1 MKRIQDKIKDLVE
14 PQSFEQVGNFAE
26 DPAQALA
33 AYRFTDVTSDLLSR
47 WLDVLASLPP
57 GGGASHALAGPRGVG
72 KSHTLAVFGALA
84 GSERL
89 RATVEDGH
97 VTASAARLTG
107 RRFAVVRVE
116 RGTRPT
122 LAEELGTAFA
132 RLFGGSE
139 SQWVRTPAETLAVA
153 ASRAAGETLLVV
165 VDTAFNRPARV
176 ARDDGPALAALADA
190 ARDLNVFLAL
200 ALDDDIAGADGAN
213 VAVAGA
219 YRIEYLDPE
228 NLYRVADQ
236 YVLRKKPQVG
246 DTLREIYQSLRATVH
261 EFNWSQARFSSVY
274 PVHPLVAEVA
284 SGVRLYVSNF
294 AFLPFAAAAAAR
306 ATSRPALSLVL
317 LDEVFDAA
325 EAGLREAPE
334 LRRAFAA
341 YDHLTERCIARLPIM
356 QRYQARLILKSLFVL
371 SLDGRD
377 VTPGEMCAALLLT
390 DGETGDDAPR
400 RAGEILSRFASES
413 APGSLILAAG
423 PGGETRYRFHIA
435 ALDAIAPQPHASA
448 QPAQQPAQANA
459 ESAADDEGLDRSFV
473 ESARVA
479 ENATVA
485 GSSHASAAP
494 ADSIASAE
502 QKSGQPAEVVQPA
515 QSNQETQAS
524 AGANEGREAERRAEA
539 EAEAE
544 AAAERVEAKADGAQA
559 EVKGGDAQVKVGG
572 DEAGAVGSGEARLE
586 GRGREVKLEDGSG
599 DTRPESRSEGQKV
612 KDGSRGA
619 RAGREN
625 LEAHALPER
634 SVEWARLLTFK
645 PALGTIAGRDV
656 REEVSAALAAWLG
669 RWRAGGLQQKF
680 DALPDGCLTTRVWK
694 AEAEVRKSFGRSA
707 SAVSDA
713 LDGKISF
720 EDALARVAEAF
731 KNSSEVFERR
741 ARLLEDL
748 TEFVEGFAERERV
761 RAYLATA
768 EATGVGEA
776 ETARRELLTLAEDP
790 NNFLDPA
797 SRDRFRLL
805 WQEFSARYSE
815 HYAAVHDKT
824 VGAREAR
831 ESLQTLRR
839 GERWREFES
848 LSRLPVVSTQ
858 VWRQAEALLR
868 RADNGRCDLPVRKL
882 LEGRP
887 SCACHFR
894 LSQAAEQEDLPQE
907 LEALM
912 EWGLAVYRR
921 TLLMIGAN
929 LAISLDA
936 LARRDADEETARRAR
951 TLSTAFAQS
960 RVPERLARQDVE
972 LIERALKRM
981 PSPPPVKVVAPNGD
995 AGLLTREELRSRFEQ
1010 WLDELPERPV
1020 LIEVVSKAE
1029 INAP

>member
-57 GGGASHALAGPRGVG
+57 GGGAAHALAGPRGVG

-89 RATVEDGH
+89 RSTVEDGH
-97 VTASAARLTG
+97 VSASAARLAG

-153 ASRAAGETLLVV
+153 ASRASGETLLVV

-176 ARDDGPALAALADA
+176 ARDDGPSLAALADA

-284 SGVRLYVSNF
+284 SGVRLYVSTF

-334 LRRAFAA
+334 LRSAFAA
-341 YDHLTERCIARLPIM
+341 YDHLTERCISRLPIM

-413 APGSLILAAG
+413 APGSFILAAG

-435 ALDAIAPQPHASA
+435 ALDALAPSPSSVQST
-448 QPAQQPAQANA
+448 QQPAESNA
-459 ESAADDEGLDRSFV
+459 GSAADDGGLDRSFV

-479 ENATVA
+479 EGATVTE
-485 GSSHASAAP
+485 SSHASAAP
-494 ADSIASAE
+494 ADSTANAE
-502 QKSGQPAEVVQPA
+502 QKSEPSAEAVQPT
-515 QSNQETQAS
+515 QSNQATQAN
-524 AGANEGREAERRAEA
+524 ADANERREAGRRGEAEVEA
-539 EAEAE
+539 EAKV
-544 AAAERVEAKADGAQA
+544 ERVEAQADGAQA

-572 DEAGAVGSGEARLE
+572 DAVVAGSGDARLE
-586 GRGREVKLEDGSG
+586 DRGREVKLEDRSG
-599 DTRPESRSEGQKV
+599 DARLEGRSESPKV
-612 KDGSRGA
+612 EDKGHGPQ
-619 RAGREN
+619 AGRGNSETR
-625 LEAHALPER
+625 ALPER
-634 SVEWARLLTFK
+634 LVEWARLLTSR
-645 PALGTIAGRDV
+645 PTLGTIEGRDA

-669 RWRAGGLQQKF
+669 RWRACGLQQKF

-707 SAVSDA
+707 SVVADA
-713 LDGKISF
+713 RDGKISF
-720 EDALARVAEAF
+720 EDALARVADAF
-731 KNSSEVFERR
+731 KNSPEVFERR

-748 TEFVEGFAERERV
+748 NEFVEGFAERERV

-768 EATGVGEA
+768 EDTGEGFA
-776 ETARRELLTLAEDP
+776 ETARRELLALADDP
-790 NNFLDPA
+790 NNFLDSA
-797 SRDRFRLL
+797 SRERFCLL

-824 VGAREAR
+824 VGAREAH

-848 LSRLPVVSTQ
+848 LSRLPVVSAQ

-887 SCACHFR
+887 SCACRFR
-894 LSQAAEQEDLPQE
+894 LSQAAEHEDLPQE

-912 EWGLAVYRR
+912 DWGLAVYRR
-921 TLLMIGAN
+921 TLLMIGTN

-936 LARRDADEETARRAR
+936 LARRETDEETARRAR
-951 TLSTAFAQS
+951 ALSTSFAQS
-960 RVPERLARQDVE
+960 RVPERFARQDVE

-995 AGLLTREELRSRFEQ
+995 AGLLTREELRARFEQ